1 MYADD
6 ANLFLRHKDTSY
18 LLEMANLQ
26 LERINQWFISTK
38 LKLNLSKTKYS
49 FFHKSDNILLLL
61 PILDLN
67 NSEIDWSEYLKF
79 LGVLLDESLLL
90 ERTH

>member
-26 LERINQWFISTK
+26 LERINQWFISNK
-38 LKLNLSKTKYS
+38 LKLNLSKTK
-49 FFHKSDNILLLL
+49 
-61 PILDLN
+61 
-67 NSEIDWSEYLKF
+67 
-79 LGVLLDESLLL
+79 
-90 ERTH
+90 